1 MTACPTPHKLRPDS
15 LLLHPVRRAA
25 LAAAAAAAALL
36 CLSAPLPA
44 LAEKADR
51 DKPLA
56 VESDRM
62 EYDDIK
68 QVGTFTGKVVLT
80 KGTIVIRADRLTVR
94 QDEEGWQ
101 LGTAWGEPATFRQ
114 KREGVS
120 EWVEGRGR
128 RIDYD
133 GRRDSVRLQE
143 QAMIRRTDG
152 ARVLDEIHGNDIVY
166 ESGTEFFTVRGSEG
180 RAPTAANPSGRVRMV
195 IQPRTS
201 GNAAPDPATR
211 LAPAGELPAPASR

>member
-1 MTACPTPHKLRPDS
+1 MTATFRPALRPA
-15 LLLHPVRRAA
+15 LHP
-25 LAAAAAAAALL
+25 AALL
-36 CLSAPLPA
+36 ACCLASWLGALPA
-44 LAEKADR
+44 AFAEKADR

-80 KGTIVIRADRLTVR
+80 KGTILIRADRLTVR
-94 QDEEGWQ
+94 EDEDGFQ
-101 LGTAWGEPATFRQ
+101 HGTAWGAPATFRQ
-114 KREGVS
+114 KREGLG
-120 EWVEGRGR
+120 EWVEGHGR

-152 ARVLDEIHGNDIVY
+152 GKVLDEIHGNDIVY
-166 ESGTEFFTVRGSEG
+166 DSGTEIFTVRGSDG

-195 IQPRTS
+195 IQPRKP
-201 GNAAPDPATR
+201 GEAAPDPTTR
-211 LAPAGELPAPASR
+211 LTPERGLSAPASR